1 MQTCQE
7 DTILRLR
14 KTCSSEK
21 CSEHGIKLVYYFCI
35 IIADTF
41 SLLQATDLLKSSG
54 DRVNNE
60 KIVPSTFWNCEI
72 NPELN
77 CVVIELLA
85 CE

>member
-1 MQTCQE
+1 M
-7 DTILRLR
+7 RLR

-21 CSEHGIKLVYYFCI
+21 CSEHGIELVHYFYI

-41 SLLQATDLLKSSG
+41 SFLQATDLLKSSW